1 MPGFGLAMYRTIS
14 ILPLFTQGLLGYGAL
29 DAGYLFIPRGLASGA
44 TMVITGAVPLILL
57 MKRPDMGAGKPSP
70 VH

>member
-44 TMVITGAVPLILL
+44 TMVITGAVL
-57 MKRPDMGAGKPSP
+57 MKRPDMGAGKPPP